1 MGYDLSSAADRVVA
15 AAHLYRNGKLDL
27 VILSGGSANATS
39 EAALMARFA
48 ADLGVPR
55 SAMLLESDSR
65 TTHENAI
72 DVARLL
78 RANHLPLT
86 VALVTSSL
94 HLPRAMKEFRCAGL
108 DPMGVPAEFESL
120 GTAYDFPEAWLPS
133 ASALDRSRRALKEWV
148 GGLSHS
154 C

>member
-1 MGYDLSSAADRVVA
+1 MS
-15 AAHLYRNGKLDL
+15 
-27 VILSGGSANATS
+27 
-39 EAALMARFA
+39 RFA

-72 DVARLL
+72 YVARLL
-78 RANHLPLT
+78 RAHHLPLN

-94 HLPRAMKEFRCAGL
+94 HLPRAMHEFRCAGL
-108 DPMGVPAEFESL
+108 DPIGVPAEFESL
-120 GTAYDFPEAWLPS
+120 GTAHIFPDDWLPS